1 VPANEEGP
9 SVCAGLDVRQLVDHL
24 EDTHHRYLWDT
35 LPRLTELA
43 DEAVAV
49 DGARHPQLAAVVHTV
64 GALRALFEAHLRKEE
79 RLLFPMVRD
88 LAADD
93 ARPSFHCGSM
103 RNPIAVMRREHD
115 EVDRLIACTRDQ
127 TAGFTTPPDASAAH
141 RALVAVL
148 AELETDTRRHVHT
161 ENEVLF
167 PEVERLERDVLAVAA
182 SHLSG

>member
-1 VPANEEGP
+1 MTATDDC
-9 SVCAGLDVRQLVDHL
+9 VCPGLDVRSLVDHL

-43 DEAVAV
+43 DEAVLREG
-49 DGARHPQLAAVVHTV
+49 DRHPHLATLARTL
-64 GALRALFEAHLRKEE
+64 ASLRQLFEAHLRKEE

-88 LAADD
+88 LAAVD

-103 RNPIAVMRREHD
+103 RNPIAVMRAEHD
-115 EVDRLIACTRDQ
+115 QVDRFITQAREL
-127 TAGFTTPPDASAAH
+127 TAGFTAPPGAGAAQ
-141 RALVAVL
+141 RALLATL
-148 AELETDTRRHVHT
+148 AELEADTRRHVHT

-167 PEVERLERDVLAVAA
+167 PEVERLERAVLEVAA